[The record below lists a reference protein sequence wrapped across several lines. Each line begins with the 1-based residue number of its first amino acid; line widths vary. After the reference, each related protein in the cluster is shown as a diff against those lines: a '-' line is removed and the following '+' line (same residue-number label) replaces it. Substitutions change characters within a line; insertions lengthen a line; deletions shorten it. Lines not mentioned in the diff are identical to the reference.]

1 MIDEELQ
8 HKRNRN
14 AKILAIVKGLAK
26 YIPDIFYILLVLLLI
41 PFLSGMA
48 PYIKGD
54 MVLENPMTNSQLTA
68 ILGTLVVCGLLLY
81 LGKSIKKIKR

>member
-14 AKILAIVKGLAK
+14 AKILAVVKGLAK
-26 YIPDIFYILLVLLLI
+26 YIPDILYILLVLLLI